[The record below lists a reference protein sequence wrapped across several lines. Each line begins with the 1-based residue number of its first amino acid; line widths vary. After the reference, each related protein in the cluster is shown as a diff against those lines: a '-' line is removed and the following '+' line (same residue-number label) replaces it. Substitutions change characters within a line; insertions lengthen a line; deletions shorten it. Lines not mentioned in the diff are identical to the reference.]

1 MIQNATYRLR
11 KNNNLLLKSMTLV
24 AKINSKISTDKITG
38 GGQML
43 HPRNWVPQVER
54 KNFFKENY
62 VPRLSDCFN
71 CHWLC
76 PFCTMIQK
84 QSATSIT

>member
-24 AKINSKISTDKITG
+24 AKINSKISTDKVTG

-54 KNFFKENY
+54 KNFLKKITY
-62 VPRLSDCFN
+62 LDC
-71 CHWLC
+71 L
-76 PFCTMIQK
+76 TASI
-84 QSATSIT
+84 ATGCARFAL